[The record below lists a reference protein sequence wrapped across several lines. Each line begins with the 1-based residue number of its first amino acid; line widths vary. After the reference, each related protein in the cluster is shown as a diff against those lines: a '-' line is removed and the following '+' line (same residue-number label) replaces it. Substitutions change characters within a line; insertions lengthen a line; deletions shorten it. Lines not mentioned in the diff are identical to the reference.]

1 MVDALHASVAAVET
15 CSSMVV
21 EENVLGAVVN
31 CSNMADALHALVAAV
46 GTCSSMVVEENAWVV
61 VVTCSSTV
69 AEENALVVAAK
80 HKCRAHRQL
89 H

>member
-1 MVDALHASVAAVET
+1 MT
-15 CSSMVV
+15 
-21 EENVLGAVVN
+21 

-61 VVTCSSTV
+61 VVTCSSTA
-69 AEENALVVAAK
+69 AEENALVVAVK

>member
-1 MVDALHASVAAVET
+1 MT
-15 CSSMVV
+15 C
-21 EENVLGAVVN
+21 N
-31 CSNMADALHALVAAV
+31 NMADALHALVAAV
-46 GTCSSMVVEENAWVV
+46 ETCSSMVVEENAWVV
-61 VVTCSSTV
+61 VVTCSSTA